1 MQIII
6 GIFLAII
13 CSITYAAPINWT
25 IATTSFPSDQS
36 MGDTGQEKVPNGH
49 IDLMSGQI
57 VFDIPEVTLK
67 GHRGLDFTLSRS
79 YGKVNNGFRSIA
91 NWELEVPRLVMM
103 TGASTKLQ
111 GDYNG
116 QGICQSNGD
125 YSNGN
130 SSAGSPIYQT
140 SILDSGYKNEVIPSY
155 LELTNANYLKSLA
168 YALQYASSDRSTLNS
183 SDYFYNKLQSQS
195 IYNGINPT
203 YYYTAKVSTDIQ
215 TFTNDLVAKNKN
227 NINAL
232 TAHLTSSYFTYS
244 LYISGKDIRRIDILY
259 SGNYLGKTKSIYVDT
274 ADFYGFTKK
283 VLIPSFNYEVLGE
296 PNVKVRFYNSAGQ
309 EVILRDYNNQLVDI
323 MPLVYTNAYAN
334 TVLSLLQLKWD
345 GQLSKSPSN
354 ELWSFNKPTTS
365 TSDFYLYSN
374 VDTRQRPISLYLP
387 GQKNIIF
394 YPIQN
399 GVTGYPA
406 STRYISQ
413 DNWIISCENGGNN
426 FRVRAPNGVNYLF
439 PIENRENQ
447 TGFPTI
453 FSSQYIAGRVSL
465 YASKV
470 ENQFGESY
478 SMNYSRIENTNPT
491 YQGYNNSSKLFLE
504 NVRHQLDGRDVLSTP
519 ELALSYAKY
528 KDGSVISENKDEFSS
543 INGDIILSNIKRYI
557 NGRYVV
563 WKAYTYYTG
572 DKSNYLNNDPIP
584 GSTNTVA
591 QVQNKQAAS
600 VYLRTVGDVSGD
612 AIAYEYG
619 GPYRIIGNHPKSING
634 ITSQGY
640 MWFYS
645 DLMGAKF
652 FKASSNGL
660 INVKSVNWSY
670 SLINAPRPGFDEAQS
685 FKITYSNYTGVNA
698 NSLQINYG
706 YSRNKESN
714 ELTTTVTT
722 KDLVTG
728 LSKAYTYV
736 MNAFDGGV
744 AESFLHGLLKKV
756 TIGDRQE
763 NYSWTTLS
771 LIGQNPATAN
781 DNYTGYNYVYL
792 VRPSSKTINH
802 FGEYKTTY
810 SNFDQYGNAQT
821 IQQTGLN
828 GGSAIQLPSTTT
840 TYFNANA
847 GNDAVNNGSLP
858 WIIGLPKQ
866 KTSGNFTVQTTEYD
880 ELGAIQSQTQAGRIT
895 KYKYETLS
903 FSTCLG
909 NLVDFQWSTFVGC
922 FSNYVSGD
930 RHTGLPIE
938 VDVGNGKQI
947 TQFAAYQ
954 NGIPT
959 QIKLANGGQESNV
972 VDDFGHIVRH
982 TDADGV
988 RSENQYDDAG
998 RLIVETPIAGLSY
1011 TTISYDGLNIL
1022 KTAQNGGNYSK
1033 AEKYNG
1039 DGLLIHSAENTTD
1052 KTVVMTN
1059 SYDAFG
1065 NITFSSNPSSNGTT
1079 TGISTDY
1086 DVFDRPKT
1094 VNDNGVTINYCYQS
1108 CAGRSG
1114 AIALVSDAYGV
1125 TESNYLS
1132 AGDFSPELK
1141 TSVSR
1146 KGNDGSV
1153 FETFTDYDLALLQPI
1168 AATSGASI
1176 QRYTYN
1182 SNGTLATEKD
1192 NSINGQKTYGYD
1204 ATGKINTI
1212 THQDGSVETIEYYPI
1227 NDLITSR
1234 NWRGVTT
1241 SYGYTAAGRLT
1252 STSNANTAQSYGRDN
1267 LGRVISLTQS
1277 INSHDANYAF
1287 TLTFGYNNLNQIISI
1302 NYPNGKAVDLSN
1314 QNAFGE
1320 IGSIPNVIQ
1329 SLNYNALH
1337 QLIFVQA
1344 NSDVAWDYSYSNNG
1358 LPTGVSSTSL
1368 NKCAVSISYGYD
1380 ALNRINRMVDNC
1392 GATYNASI
1400 DRYGTGLMKQVE
1412 QDHARYQYSYNNDDI
1427 STVNV
1432 IAKSQFVAPASYVYQ
1447 YVNGTSRLGSVSGSP
1462 YQFSYDGMG
1471 NVTNDGIRALDYD
1484 AYYRISKNGNESYI
1498 YNADGLRVRAVRENG
1513 ITDYIYDLAGHLI
1526 YEINHRA
1533 GYSQAYVYVGDKLV
1547 ATLEHYPDA
1556 NDGYDFINN
1565 FEAAEFGLLNL
1576 LDSYL
1581 DSDDDGLPD
1590 YLERFIGSDPNNPD
1604 TDGDGYKD
1612 GYEYKQLGAKGVLE
1626 AGIHPSEPDPDEEM
1640 MAWLPT
1646 VLDLILEDD

>member
-1 MQIII
+1 MQFVI
-6 GIFLAII
+6 GFFLVVI
-13 CSITYAAPINWT
+13 CTITNAAPINWT

-103 TGASTKLQ
+103 TGASTRLQ

-130 SSAGSPIYQT
+130 SSIGSPIYQT
-140 SILDSGYKNEVIPSY
+140 SIIDSGYKNEVISSY
-155 LELTNANYLKSLA
+155 LELTNANYLRNLA
-168 YALQYASSDRSTLNS
+168 YALQSASFSRTDNSISS
-183 SDYFYNKLQSQS
+183 SDYEYNKAQAQN
-195 IYNGINPT
+195 IYNGIGSSSG
-203 YYYTAKVSTDIQ
+203 YVAKVTEEFK
-215 TFTNDLVAKNKN
+215 TFTDNLSTRNKN
-227 NINAL
+227 NINLLAS
-232 TAHLTSSYFTYS
+232 HLYFVSYGLKTYVDNNKITRVVVS
-244 LYISGKDIRRIDILY
+244 Y
-259 SGNYLGKTKSIYVDT
+259 SGGTKTYNKGSYSTLQFVNEI
-274 ADFYGFTKK
+274 
-283 VLIPSFNYEVLGE
+283 LIPSFNHEVLQSSSA
-296 PNVKVRFYNSAGQ
+296 NIKFYNAAGV
-309 EVILRDYNNQLVDI
+309 EIILKDANNQVLDM
-323 MPLVYTNAYAN
+323 MPMIYSSSYAN
-334 TVLSLLQLKWD
+334 TLLALLQLKWD
-345 GQLSKSPSN
+345 GNLSTNPSS
-354 ELWSFNKPTTS
+354 ELWAINKPDTLTPI
-365 TSDFYLYSN
+365 SDFYLYSN
-374 VDTRQRPISLYLP
+374 VDIRQRPISLYLP

-426 FRVRAPNGVNYLF
+426 FRVSAPNGVNYLF

-447 TGFPTI
+447 TGFPTV

-478 SMNYSRIENTNPT
+478 SMSYSRIENTNLT

-519 ELALSYAKY
+519 ELTLSYSKY
-528 KDGSVISENKDEFSS
+528 KDGFFRGENKDEFQNIS
-543 INGDIILSNIKRYI
+543 GDIVLTDIKRYV

-572 DKSNYLNNDPIP
+572 DKSNYLNNDSIP
-584 GSTNTVA
+584 GSNNTVA
-591 QVQNKQAAS
+591 QVQNNQAAN
-600 VYLRTVGDVSGD
+600 VYLRTVGDITGD
-612 AIAYEYG
+612 AVVYDYG
-619 GPYRIIGNHPKSING
+619 GPYRIIGNHPKSNNG

-640 MWFYS
+640 IWFYS
-645 DLMGAKF
+645 DLMRVRF

-660 INVKSVNWSY
+660 INIKSVNWSY

-685 FKITYSNYTGVNA
+685 FKITYSNYTGINA

-722 KDLVTG
+722 KDMVTG

-959 QIKLANGGQESNV
+959 RIKLANGGQESNV

-982 TDADGV
+982 TDADGI

-1022 KTAQNGGNYSK
+1022 KTTQNGGNYSK

-1039 DGLLIHSAENTTD
+1039 DGLLIHSAENTTN
-1052 KTVVMTN
+1052 KSVVMTN

-1086 DVFDRPKT
+1086 DLFDRPKT
-1094 VNDNGVTINYCYQS
+1094 VNNNGVTISYCYQS

-1114 AIALVSDAYGV
+1114 AIALVSDAYGI

-1132 AGDFSPELK
+1132 AGDFRPELK
-1141 TSVSR
+1141 TSVIR

-1153 FETFTDYDLALLQPI
+1153 FETFTDYDLALLQPVT
-1168 AATSGASI
+1168 ATSGAST

-1182 SNGTLATEKD
+1182 TNGLLATEKD

-1227 NDLITSR
+1227 NDLIASR

-1252 STSNANTAQSYGRDN
+1252 STSNANTAQSYGRDS

-1277 INSHDANYAF
+1277 INSHDANYSF
-1287 TLTFGYNNLNQIISI
+1287 TLRFGYNNLNQIVFI

-1314 QNAFGE
+1314 QNAFAE

-1344 NSDVAWDYSYSNNG
+1344 NADVAWDYSYSNNG

-1427 STVNV
+1427 NTVNV
-1432 IAKSQFVAPASYVYQ
+1432 TAKSQLVAPASYVYQ
-1447 YVNGTSRLGSVSGSP
+1447 YVNGTSRLGSVSGSS

-1471 NVTNDGIRALDYD
+1471 NVTNDGIRAIDYD

-1513 ITDYIYDLAGHLI
+1513 ITDYIYDLAGRLI

-1547 ATLEHYPDA
+1547 ATLENYPDA

-1565 FEAAEFGLLNL
+1565 FEAAEFGLLSL

-1612 GYEYKQLGAKGVLE
+1612 GYEYKQLGAKGVLD
-1626 AGIHPSEPDPDEEM
+1626 AGIHPSEPDPDEDM
-1640 MAWLPT
+1640 AAWLPT